1 MTGPVVVTAAGAVRG
16 VPARRGATVF
26 RGIPYAAAPVGKL
39 RFEGPTPVEPWTGIR
54 DASHNAPTPLRAV
67 PNAAGRV
74 PLHTIAGD
82 DVLNLTVFSA
92 NLPSEETSALQPV
105 LVWIHGGAYHEG
117 SAADPLWD
125 LSDFAAD
132 GVVGVAINYRVG
144 FDGYGY
150 VPGATQNRGVLDW
163 IAALEWVRDNIA
175 AFGGDLDRVTIA
187 GHSSGAS
194 AVLRLLTIEAAH
206 PLFARAIAQS
216 PAELDIS
223 LANALAITDD
233 LAVHLGVSA
242 DRAGFETLSVDV
254 VQQAQYRP
262 LDAATGS
269 AGGSASVGS
278 SASVGWVL
286 AAGVGTT
293 LRYMPI
299 IDGDLITASM
309 IEASRA
315 GVGATIPLLIGAVA
329 HELDAPAVFVEESDR
344 LGGTAVLSEALG
356 AEAASRYIALLPDGL
371 TGAQQVAQFISDRI
385 FRRPAPRF
393 AESRPVGSTWV
404 YEFAYPDATRTNDRV
419 FHGDEL
425 KYLFGAPEVRGSAI
439 SERLRADWIGFIS
452 ASNPGWE
459 PCSVAAHGRRYG
471 VVDVAAA
478 VFARE
483 RELFLKG

>member
-1 MTGPVVVTAAGAVRG
+1 MTGPEVATTRGVVRG
-16 VPARRGATVF
+16 TSARRGAFVF
-26 RGIPYAAAPVGKL
+26 RGIPYAAPPVGVL
-39 RFEGPTPVEPWTGIR
+39 RFAGPAPVEPWTGVR
-54 DASHNAPTPLRAV
+54 DATHNAATPLRGV

-74 PLHTIAGD
+74 PNHTIAGD
-82 DVLNLTVFSA
+82 DSLNLTVFSA
-92 NLPSEETSALQPV
+92 NLPDRHGASEFQPV

-150 VPGATQNRGVLDW
+150 VPGATQNRGILDW

-175 AFGGDLDRVTIA
+175 AFGGDPARVTIA

-194 AVLRLLTIEAAH
+194 AVLRLLTIKSAH

-216 PAELDIS
+216 PAELDIP
-223 LANALAITDD
+223 LADALAITED
-233 LAVHLGVSA
+233 LAAHLSVTP
-242 DRAGFETLSVDV
+242 DRVGFDTVVVDV

-262 LDAATGS
+262 LDALPTG
-269 AGGSASVGS
+269 AHGP
-278 SASVGWVL
+278 SVGWVL

-293 LRYMPI
+293 LRYMPV
-299 IDGDLITASM
+299 IDGELVSSPM

-315 GVGATIPLLIGAVA
+315 GVGAQIPLLIGAVA
-329 HELDAPAVFVEESDR
+329 NELDAPEVFREESDR
-344 LGGTAVLSEALG
+344 LGGTAVLSKALG
-356 AEAASRYIALLPDGL
+356 ADAAAKYIALLPDGL
-371 TGAQQVAQFISDRI
+371 TGAQQVAQFISDKI

-393 AESRPVGSTWV
+393 ADARPAGSTWV
-404 YEFAYPDATRTNDRV
+404 YEFAHPDAARQNERV

-425 KYLFGAPEVRGSAI
+425 RYLFGAEEVRDSAI
-439 SERLRADWIGFIS
+439 SGRLRADWIRFIT
-452 ASNPGWE
+452 AADPGWD
-459 PCSVAAHGRRYG
+459 PYSVAATGRRYG
-471 VVDVAAA
+471 VVDVDTT

-483 RELFLKG
+483 RELFLEG